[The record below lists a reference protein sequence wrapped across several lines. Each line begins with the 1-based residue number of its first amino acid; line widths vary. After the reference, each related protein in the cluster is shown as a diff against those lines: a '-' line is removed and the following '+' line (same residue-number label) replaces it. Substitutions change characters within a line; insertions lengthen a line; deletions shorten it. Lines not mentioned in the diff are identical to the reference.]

1 VASGRKRGGIRQRGW
16 LRRGTYDKPQQ
27 SVDAPHAAGADPGED
42 EDEGEGEGGSGG
54 GESWGAGDDQDGG
67 GGGAPAGPDT
77 QASLDQVLRSAAEAR
92 DKGGD
97 KDGAG

>member
-1 VASGRKRGGIRQRGW
+1 VASGRKRGGIRRRGW
-16 LRRGTYDKPQQ
+16 LHRASHHRSEQ
-27 SVDAPHAAGADPGED
+27 SVVASDAAGADR
-42 EDEGEGEGGSGG
+42 DEGESGAGRGEGGGH
-54 GESWGAGDDQDGG
+54 GDVRDGG

-92 DKGGD
+92 DKGTG